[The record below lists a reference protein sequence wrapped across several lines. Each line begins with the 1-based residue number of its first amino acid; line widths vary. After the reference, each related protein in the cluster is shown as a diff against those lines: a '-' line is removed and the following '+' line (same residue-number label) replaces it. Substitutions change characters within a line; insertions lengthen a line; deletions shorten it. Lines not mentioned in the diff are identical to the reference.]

1 MNYKK
6 LGNTDLKVSTICLG
20 TMTWGEQNDQKDAFD
35 QMDYAIE
42 QGVNFFDT
50 AEIYPSPCFEKTY
63 GSTEKIIGNWFKIK
77 KNRDQIILASK
88 VSGPGL
94 SWVRGGGL
102 QYSEKSITEALEKSL
117 KRLQTD
123 YIDLYQLHWPERK
136 TNFFGRLGYE
146 HKDDSNEL
154 FGSFKTKNT
163 SENNDFEKIL
173 ITLEKFIKQGKI
185 RYIGLS
191 NETSWGLSKFLEVSK
206 LKTLPKIMSVQNPYN
221 LLCRTYEIGLAE
233 ISIREKS
240 GLLAYSPLAGG
251 FLTGK
256 YRNNNLPENSRQ
268 KLFGDYYTRYSK
280 PNASIVIEKYFDIAK
295 KFDLDFAQMSI
306 KFCEIQKFIT
316 SVIIGATTMEQL
328 KSDIESVNVNLTEEI
343 NKKIND
349 IQIIHPNPCP

>member
-1 MNYKK
+1 MNFKK

-20 TMTWGEQNDQKDAFD
+20 TMTWGEQNNQKEAFE
-35 QMDYAIE
+35 QMNYALDSGI
-42 QGVNFFDT
+42 NFFDT

-63 GSTEKIIGNWFKIK
+63 GSTEKIIGNWFKEK
-77 KNRDQIILASK
+77 KNREQVILASK
-88 VSGPGL
+88 ISGPGL
-94 SWVRGGGL
+94 SWVRNGGP
-102 QYSEKSITEALEKSL
+102 QYSEQNIKKAIEDSL

-136 TNFFGRLGYE
+136 TNFFGRLNYKHQE
-146 HKDDSNEL
+146 KEDSW
-154 FGSFKTKNT
+154 
-163 SENNDFEKIL
+163 NDFEKIL
-173 ITLEKFIKQGKI
+173 IILEKFIKQGKI
-185 RYIGLS
+185 RHIGLS

-206 LKTLPKIMSVQNPYN
+206 LKTLPKIVSVQNPYN
-221 LLCRTYEIGLAE
+221 LLCRTYEMGLAE

-240 GLLAYSPLAGG
+240 GVLAYSPLAGG

-268 KLFGDYYTRYSK
+268 KLFRDYYTRYNK
-280 PNASIVIEKYFDIAK
+280 PNASIIIEKYFDIAK
-295 KFDLDFAQMSI
+295 KFNLDFAQMAI
-306 KFCEIQKFIT
+306 KFCEIQKFVT

-328 KSDIESVNVNLTEEI
+328 KIDIESVNVNLTEEI

>member
-1 MNYKK
+1 MNFKK

-20 TMTWGEQNDQKDAFD
+20 TMTWGEQNNQKEAFE
-35 QMDYAIE
+35 QMNYAWDSGI
-42 QGVNFFDT
+42 NFFDT

-63 GSTEKIIGNWFKIK
+63 GSTEKIIGNWFKEK
-77 KNRDQIILASK
+77 KNREQVILASK
-88 VSGPGL
+88 ISGPGL
-94 SWVRGGGL
+94 SWVRNGGP
-102 QYSEKSITEALEKSL
+102 QYSEQNIKKAIEDSL

-136 TNFFGRLGYE
+136 TNFFGRLNYKHQE
-146 HKDDSNEL
+146 KEESW
-154 FGSFKTKNT
+154 
-163 SENNDFEKIL
+163 NDFEKIL
-173 ITLEKFIKQGKI
+173 ITLEKFIKQGII
-185 RYIGLS
+185 RHIGLS

-206 LKTLPKIMSVQNPYN
+206 LKTLPKMMSVQNSYN

-256 YRNNNLPENSRQ
+256 YRNNNLPENSRH
-268 KLFGDYYTRYSK
+268 KLFAEYYTRYNK

-295 KFDLDFAQMSI
+295 KFNLNFAQMAI
-306 KFCEIQKFIT
+306 KFCEIQKFAT
-316 SVIIGATTMEQL
+316 SVIIGATTIEQL
-328 KSDIESVNVNLTEEI
+328 KIDIESVNVNLSEEI

-349 IQIIHPNPCP
+349 VQIIYPNPCP

>member
-1 MNYKK
+1 MNFKK

-20 TMTWGEQNDQKDAFD
+20 TMTWGEQNNQKEAFE
-35 QMDYAIE
+35 QMNYALDSGI
-42 QGVNFFDT
+42 NFFDT

-63 GSTEKIIGNWFKIK
+63 GSTEKIIGNWFKEK
-77 KNRDQIILASK
+77 KNREQVILASK
-88 VSGPGL
+88 ISGPGL
-94 SWVRGGGL
+94 SWVRNGGP
-102 QYSEKSITEALEKSL
+102 QYSEQNIKKAIEDSL

-136 TNFFGRLGYE
+136 TNFFGRLNYKHQE
-146 HKDDSNEL
+146 KEDSW
-154 FGSFKTKNT
+154 
-163 SENNDFEKIL
+163 NDFEKIL

-185 RYIGLS
+185 RHIGLS

-206 LKTLPKIMSVQNPYN
+206 LKTLPKMMSVQNSYN

-268 KLFGDYYTRYSK
+268 KLFADYYTRYNK

-295 KFDLDFAQMSI
+295 KFNLDFAQMSI
-306 KFCEIQKFIT
+306 KFCEIQKFLT

-328 KSDIESVNVNLTEEI
+328 KINIESVNVNLTEEI
-343 NKKIND
+343 IRKIND
-349 IQIIHPNPCP
+349 LQIIYPNPCP